1 MMSEAEIVETAAD
14 IEANG
19 LQEAIEDRIDDVK
32 DPHAGPELLDGRGLL
47 AALKRLKITDPRNA
61 PYRSL
66 EGKQA
71 VRYLRAR
78 ENPGINPWTYVLS
91 KNVYRRRVNAEQK
104 RDAIKRFLT
113 ADPQA
118 SNRDVGK
125 KLGVSHQT
133 VNEVRNEAVQSGQIS
148 QNEPP
153 IEHAKTVLREDLN
166 LTTRE
171 LAEKAGVSQ
180 GTAQK
185 AKKLVAAESE
195 PETKSE
201 PKEKPVDPEQETKKK
216 AEQFRATVRKTFA
229 QWTKEWWTNN
239 GLKRSVLT
247 R

>member
-1 MMSEAEIVETAAD
+1 
-14 IEANG
+14 
-19 LQEAIEDRIDDVK
+19 
-32 DPHAGPELLDGRGLL
+32 
-47 AALKRLKITDPRNA
+47 
-61 PYRSL
+61 
-66 EGKQA
+66 
-71 VRYLRAR
+71 
-78 ENPGINPWTYVLS
+78 
-91 KNVYRRRVNAEQK
+91 
-104 RDAIKRFLT
+104 
-113 ADPQA
+113 
-118 SNRDVGK
+118 
-125 KLGVSHQT
+125 
-133 VNEVRNEAVQSGQIS
+133 VRNEAVQSGQIS

-229 QWTKEWWTNN
+229 QWTKEWWTKQWLEEIGIDAMKEIIRDETKAWLGAVAGTGMALN
-239 GLKRSVLT
+239 VEVAD
-247 R
+247 